1 MFIELALPILWGTC
15 IFVSF
20 SLFLFLF
27 FFLFSFSFSLASS
40 LCQQLYKITIWD
52 SAHNVCSESTRYQMC
67 IAQAIIRGTS
77 LNRCLLLAKIVGFIK
92 ECKWGE
98 VAECLYLSSTI
109 FTLYCWI
116 PPWSRNLD
124 GVDSMNNADDDPLRN
139 ELKNTKIRVRMQKI
153 CSKRW
158 EAEIWNLLFSFC
170 LGR

>member
-1 MFIELALPILWGTC
+1 MHNKYHLFDVHRSCASYSMRRMYIS
-15 IFVSF
+15 FF
-20 SLFLFLF
+20 SLFLFIF
-27 FFLFSFSFSLASS
+27 FHSFSFYFSLASS

-77 LNRCLLLAKIVGFIK
+77 LNRCLLLAKIVGFTK

-116 PPWSRNLD
+116 PPCSRNLD
-124 GVDSMNNADDDPLRN
+124 GVDSMNNVDDDV
-139 ELKNTKIRVRMQKI
+139 ELL
-153 CSKRW
+153 
-158 EAEIWNLLFSFC
+158 LLFETS
-170 LGR
+170 